1 MESNLFRFFHRLV
14 VSVLL
19 FYLVGIPLT
28 GLTPPQY
35 CICPYPGPGFPM
47 SYVVVF
53 CVQWCK
59 MGNDC
64 PFCWYWSICLN
75 FLFIKSILF

>member
-19 FYLVGIPLT
+19 FYSVGIPLT

-53 CVQWCK
+53 CVQ
-59 MGNDC
+59 
-64 PFCWYWSICLN
+64 
-75 FLFIKSILF
+75 